1 MKDKRRLTRIG
12 FVADESFNYF
22 ISLFVTTTLLG
33 YITDSLGFSDAEQ
46 GIISA
51 IPTLCL
57 LAQLLAP
64 AFSGMRSKK
73 LVTIG
78 MPIAH
83 FAFLCIYLFPLFDK
97 NEGIYGFIPYIVIA
111 LLFIGNFINNALNS
125 TRLVWFMKSVDDDKR
140 GSFTAVKEMISLAGG
155 IVISLALG
163 RIADAYRSDDGTPD
177 SKYYIL
183 CAVIIGVLLLL
194 NFVSLVVSEDESE
207 LPKINQNC
215 RIDLRKLYQNNVIKK
230 ILVIDIAWYFALG
243 VSTSFHASYLRDD
256 LSFDFTTIT
265 ILTAVTSVCRFIVS
279 PLMGRLGDK
288 YGFKM
293 SMLVCLVLEAIAFG
307 GAALTANGVM
317 KWMYIVYAAFS
328 GFAQAGINSGLM
340 NLVYDYVGP
349 AERSSVLGIKG
360 ALGGTVGFIS
370 TMLGGV
376 VLSMIQSNGGVKL
389 LGTILSAQQVLSFV
403 SLCAIVLLVV
413 YVKLV
418 VFKLKRI
425 EI

>member
-293 SMLVCLVLEAIAFG
+293 SMLVCFVLKAIAFG